1 MTFYRLYKLRDFL
14 KTEGSLISPTFI
26 NTKLLELGV
35 FAFVSF
41 SYELICHD
49 KFCK

>member
-14 KTEGSLISPTFI
+14 KTEESLNSLTFI
-26 NTKLLELGV
+26 NIKLLEVRV

-41 SYELICHD
+41 AYELICQD
-49 KFCK
+49 KFYK